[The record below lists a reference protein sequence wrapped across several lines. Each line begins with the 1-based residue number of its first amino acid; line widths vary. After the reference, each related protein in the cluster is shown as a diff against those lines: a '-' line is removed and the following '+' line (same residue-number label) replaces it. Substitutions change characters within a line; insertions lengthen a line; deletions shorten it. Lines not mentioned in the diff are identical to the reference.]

1 RSGFS
6 RRSPVVPHLRQS
18 RRRRA
23 YRSPWGTRH
32 ARRRGAAGSALL
44 GGVRLAVGGL
54 LVALGTLALG
64 ALGALG
70 LGHLGL
76 AEDLAQVGVGEVA
89 GVLVVLVLEAVLG
102 VEAEVLLGVLAGED
116 PDLLGVLGQV
126 GEHRHQQ
133 LGADALP
140 LQVRDDGEP
149 AEQRAVLLEPDTDR
163 TDHAGAD

>member
-1 RSGFS
+1 VPVRPSAQAGDLRSGFS

-54 LVALGTLALG
+54 FVALGTLALG

-70 LGHLGL
+70 ALALGHLGL

-89 GVLVVLVLEAVLG
+89 GVLVVLVLE
-102 VEAEVLLGVLAGED
+102 
-116 PDLLGVLGQV
+116 
-126 GEHRHQQ
+126 
-133 LGADALP
+133 
-140 LQVRDDGEP
+140 
-149 AEQRAVLLEPDTDR
+149 
-163 TDHAGAD
+163 